1 LAGGG
6 YGIKMDLN
14 LQNRVVLITGSSRG
28 IGKGIAEVFLREGAR
43 VVLTGR
49 SETRLD
55 KTVSG
60 FFEQF
65 GEKQIF
71 RFPGDL
77 NQMPVLEKL
86 KTFIKQE
93 VKALDHL
100 VCNIGSG
107 RSVPPLQEDR
117 HEFQR
122 MLDINLIGA
131 VGIVRR
137 MMPLLEESA
146 VQGNSGTSITFIG
159 SICGVEVLG
168 CPVAYASAK
177 SALDSYAKNIARPLG
192 RKGIRVNIVSP
203 GNILFP
209 GSVWEE
215 KMKED
220 QDRVQAMLDRDV
232 PLNRLGT
239 VEEIGNVV
247 AFLASRC
254 ARFVNG
260 ANWVIDG
267 GQTRR

>member
-1 LAGGG
+1 
-6 YGIKMDLN
+6 MDLN

-122 MLDINLIGA
+122 MLDINLI
-131 VGIVRR
+131 
-137 MMPLLEESA
+137 
-146 VQGNSGTSITFIG
+146 
-159 SICGVEVLG
+159 
-168 CPVAYASAK
+168 
-177 SALDSYAKNIARPLG
+177 
-192 RKGIRVNIVSP
+192 
-203 GNILFP
+203 
-209 GSVWEE
+209 
-215 KMKED
+215 
-220 QDRVQAMLDRDV
+220 
-232 PLNRLGT
+232 
-239 VEEIGNVV
+239 
-247 AFLASRC
+247 
-254 ARFVNG
+254 
-260 ANWVIDG
+260 
-267 GQTRR
+267 